1 MEKMDIHIVG
11 LGNLGS
17 AFLKGLEDLQEN
29 ADIYLYEGSEDV
41 RQSIQKNHSLTP
53 KESLNVISEGVLI
66 LCIKPQNINE
76 FFDTYKDKIAR
87 DVLICTPIAGLEI
100 KTIEKYFENNVLR
113 IMPNLLIQDKTGF
126 IPFTSNYEGDYLNFI
141 HNILENLGTVKEV
154 DESMFAII
162 TALSGS
168 GPAWFY
174 ELSNQL
180 VNSGTE
186 LGLSFKDSEL
196 IIRELIKALP
206 SLVHEDETFKD
217 LVNKVKSPGG
227 TTEAGLNS
235 LNDASFDKI
244 ILEAIQKATQR
255 STEISQELNNE

>member
-1 MEKMDIHIVG
+1 MEKMGIHIVG

-29 ADIYLYEGSEDV
+29 TDIYLYEGSKDV
-41 RQSIQKNHSLTP
+41 RQSIQENYSLTP

-87 DVLICTPIAGLEI
+87 DVLICSPIAGLEI

-141 HNILENLGTVKEV
+141 HNILVNLGTVKEV

-255 STEISQELNNE
+255 STEISKELNNE

>member
-1 MEKMDIHIVG
+1 MEKMGIHIVG

-29 ADIYLYEGSEDV
+29 TDIYLYEGSKDV
-41 RQSIQKNHSLTP
+41 RQSIQENYSLTP
-53 KESLNVISEGVLI
+53 KESLNVISDGVLI

-186 LGLSFKDSEL
+186 LGLSLKDSEL
-196 IIRELIKALP
+196 IIRELVKALP
-206 SLVHEDETFKD
+206 SLIHEDETFKD

-255 STEISQELNNE
+255 STEISKELNNE

>member
-1 MEKMDIHIVG
+1 MKKMDIHIVG

-29 ADIYLYEGSEDV
+29 TDIYLYEGSKDV
-41 RQSIQKNHSLTP
+41 RQSIQENYSLTP
-53 KESLNVISEGVLI
+53 KESLNVISDGVLI

-186 LGLSFKDSEL
+186 LGLSLKDSEL
-196 IIRELIKALP
+196 IIKELVKALP
-206 SLVHEDETFKD
+206 ALVHEDETFKD

-235 LNDASFDKI
+235 LNDASFDTI

-255 STEISQELNNE
+255 STEISKELNNE

>member
-17 AFLKGLEDLQEN
+17 AFLKGLKGLN
-29 ADIYLYEGSEDV
+29 VNTNIYLYDSSKDV
-41 RQSIQKNHSLTP
+41 KQSIEKNFSLTVDD
-53 KESLNVISEGVLI
+53 SLSEITQGVLL
-66 LCIKPQNINE
+66 LCIKPQSINK
-76 FFDTYKDKIAR
+76 FFDDYKKNIAK
-87 DVLICTPIAGLEI
+87 DVLICTPVAGLEI
-100 KTIEKYFENNVLR
+100 KTIEKYLRNNILR

-126 IPFTSNYEGDYLNFI
+126 IPFSSNYEGDYLSFI
-141 HNILENLGTVKEV
+141 KNILGNLGNVKEI
-154 DESMFAII
+154 DESMFPVI

-186 LGLSFKDSEL
+186 LGLRPEDSEL
-196 IIRELIKALP
+196 IVKELVKALP
-206 SLVHEDETFKD
+206 SLIHDDETFKN

-235 LNDASFDKI
+235 LKDASFDKI
-244 ILEAIQKATQR
+244 IFEAIQEATQR
-255 STEISQELNNE
+255 STQISIELSDE

>member
-17 AFLKGLEDLQEN
+17 AFLKGLNNLHEN
-29 ADIYLYEGSEDV
+29 IDIYLYDDSKDV
-41 RQSIQKNHSLTP
+41 RQSIQEDYSLTP
-53 KESLNVISEGVLI
+53 KESLTQVSNGVLI
-66 LCIKPQNINE
+66 LCIKPQNMNE
-76 FFDTYKDKIAR
+76 FFDTYKDKIAK

-100 KTIEKYFENNVLR
+100 KTIEKYLENNVLR
-113 IMPNLLIQDKTGF
+113 IMPNLLIQDKNGF

-141 HNILENLGTVKEV
+141 HNILENLGTVKEI
-154 DESMFAII
+154 DESMFAIV

-180 VNSGTE
+180 VNAGTE
-186 LGLSFKDSEL
+186 LGLSLKDSEL
-196 IIRELIKALP
+196 IIKELVKALP
-206 SLVHEDETFKD
+206 SLVHEDETFED
-217 LVNKVKSPGG
+217 LVNKVKSSGG

-235 LNDASFDKI
+235 LNNASFDTI

-255 STEISQELNNE
+255 STEISKELTNE